1 MSNRS
6 RKVRGRPFRKGNPGR
21 PKGAR
26 NKTTLALEQLLDGQA
41 QAITRKAIELALAG
55 EQLALRLVMER
66 LIDKPN
72 GRPIVF
78 DLPPIR
84 TAKDLASA
92 AGALLRAVSRGQV
105 TPEEGEILANLL
117 KATAE
122 ALEVSE
128 LEERVTTLEQGLKAH
143 GTEARPEK

>member
-1 MSNRS
+1 
-6 RKVRGRPFRKGNPGR
+6 
-21 PKGAR
+21 
-26 NKTTLALEQLLDGQA
+26 
-41 QAITRKAIELALAG
+41 
-55 EQLALRLVMER
+55 MER

-84 TAKDLASA
+84 TAKDLAPA

-128 LEERVTTLEQGLKAH
+128 LEERVTTLEQGLMAH